1 MEPDIIINCNK
12 KCNNKCNC
20 FKIIIA
26 ILSVILAFALG
37 IVLESAV
44 NLVSALSLAYFIEV
58 ITILIIEILSIII
71 FAKCICKRV

>member
-26 ILSVILAFALG
+26 LLAIILAFAIGVVVQSLFG
-37 IVLESAV
+37 IVATLT
-44 NLVSALSLAYFIEV
+44 LAYFIAI
-58 ITILIIEILSIII
+58 ITGLIIALISIAI
-71 FAKCICKRV
+71 FAKCICNR